1 MSDGAASWALTGHC
15 GIVPSRHH
23 SFSLYE
29 SSRFLH
35 LFNARFRKFLLALGA
50 DALGPFTLVPTILA
64 FVAFATSPHPWL
76 AFGIAVVFTTLIPL
90 LTSVG
95 LLRTG
100 RSTNRYI
107 VNRSQRHTFYAI
119 SVASVV
125 TGVVL
130 LMILPVGMPM
140 RWGIM
145 MMLISLIAAALINM
159 KLKVSLH
166 ALVASTAALL
176 IPALTAW
183 PVLLITV
190 PLWLLVAWARV
201 ADHQHSPQ
209 EVALGSAMGLI
220 ASMTYIA
227 FLLP

>member
-1 MSDGAASWALTGHC
+1 M
-15 GIVPSRHH
+15 
-23 SFSLYE
+23 FST
-29 SSRFLH
+29 
-35 LFNARFRKFLLALGA
+35 RFRKFLLFLGT

-64 FVAFATSPHPWL
+64 FVAFTTSPHPWL

-140 RWGIM
+140 RWGIVT
-145 MMLISLIAAALINM
+145 MLVSLIAAALINV
-159 KLKVSLH
+159 KFKVSLH

-183 PVLLITV
+183 PLLLATV
-190 PLWLLVAWARV
+190 PLWFLVVWARV
-201 ADHQHSPQ
+201 ADRQHSRR
-209 EVALGSAMGLI
+209 EVALGSLMGFF
-220 ASMTYIA
+220 ASAIYIA
-227 FLLP
+227 FLLS